1 MGRVSPKMFNENKF
15 GKNLTLTPL
24 VSIIIP
30 TSNSMTGTKNI
41 DRTLKSLMDQTYK
54 NIEILVIDNFS
65 KDATPEVCKS
75 YPIRFFCFNGNRS
88 KARNYGINRMLGD
101 YVLFVDSDHILT
113 PKVVEDCI
121 EQGIH
126 FGADCV
132 LVPVKFV
139 SNRKSFLDCS
149 QMRNIEYKLGLGKQT
164 CLLFYSKSMIQNIR
178 YYENVELFE
187 DAVFSSEVLKKQ
199 PRVSRIRSFIYH
211 IEDGTIKNLILR
223 SWNYG
228 KKLRFTVAEIGFRDS
243 TRFIL
248 DLSALNVRTMTKSS
262 KIILNDLNS
271 LITMFHFLIYI
282 LLKHFSFGVSYC
294 LSLMERS

>member
-1 MGRVSPKMFNENKF
+1 MFCGNRLEQNGTSK
-15 GKNLTLTPL
+15 PL

-30 TSNSMTGTKNI
+30 TSNSMTGTKDIN
-41 DRTLKSLMDQTYK
+41 RTIKSIINQTYQSV
-54 NIEILVIDNFS
+54 EVLVIDNFS
-65 KDATPEVCKS
+65 SDDTFKVCKK
-75 YPIRFFCFNGNRS
+75 YRIRFFRLKANRS
-88 KARNYGINRMLGD
+88 KARNYGISRMLGD
-101 YVLFVDSDHILT
+101 YALFLDSDHILT

-121 EQGIH
+121 EQSIH

-178 YYENVELFE
+178 YHENVELFE
-187 DAVFSSEVLKKQ
+187 DAIFSSEVLKKQ
-199 PRVSRIRSFIYH
+199 PKVSRITSFIYH

-228 KKLRFTVAEIGFRDS
+228 KKLRFTMAEIGFRDS
-243 TRFIL
+243 ARFIL
-248 DLSALNVRTMTKSS
+248 DLSALNVRTLTKSS
-262 KIILNDLNS
+262 KIILNDSNS
-271 LITMFHFLIYI
+271 LITMFHFLIYV
-282 LLKHFSFGVSYC
+282 LLKHFSFGISYC